1 MIGCKRQK
9 ELRTA
14 QLRITYT
21 ILYHLGLRINEIRH
35 LNQKDIETAISA
47 SQFNLVHH
55 KTKKAHIHVLSKQG
69 VKDLQKLETE
79 LKIVFET
86 YQFNYLFGKDKP
98 IVGKNLIRLV
108 NKDLKETCK
117 GFNIPFNVKSHSFRI
132 NMITN
137 LLKVTSVQH
146 TADIIGHEDIRSTM
160 KYNRYAMSKSEI
172 QNLLDQIN
180 QNNF

>member
-1 MIGCKRQK
+1 MAKFLDQFY
-9 ELRTA
+9 
-14 QLRITYT
+14 TYYIKKIHT
-21 ILYHLGLRINEIRH
+21 KKILWCCIQNNYIYSRYY
-35 LNQKDIETAISA
+35 KDIRKF
-47 SQFNLVHH
+47 QFRYSVEEFR
-55 KTKKAHIHVLSKQG
+55 KLSNQ
-69 VKDLQKLETE
+69 QKV
-79 LKIVFET
+79 VFEK
-86 YQFNYLFGKDKP
+86 QKFEYLFGKNKP
-98 IVGKNLIRLV
+98 VNEKYLIKMI

-117 GFNIPFNVKSHSFRI
+117 RFNIPFNVKSHSFRI